1 MFHKVFFAFLFGV
14 CVHLHAQTTEQQPVT
29 SEAAPV
35 RETTAPDTIPTSVL
49 SVADT
54 TVQPVGSIVLPSTA
68 SLVIDTIKSPTLAV
82 SKKNY
87 NHREQIVFASFM
99 MVFIAVVI
107 ASAQNWNPD

>member
-1 MFHKVFFAFLFGV
+1 MFHKVFFAILFGV
-14 CVHLHAQTTEQQPVT
+14 CVLLHAQTATQQPV
-29 SEAAPV
+29 SSAADSVPK
-35 RETTAPDTIPTSVL
+35 TAAPDTMSAPVL

-54 TVQPVGSIVLPSTA
+54 TDLLSDSVATPSTA

-87 NHREQIVFASFM
+87 NHREQIVFASLM
-99 MVFIAVVI
+99 MLFIAVVI

>member
-1 MFHKVFFAFLFGV
+1 MLHKLFFSLLFGV
-14 CVHLHAQTTEQQPVT
+14 CVLLQAQTTELQPDS
-29 SEAAPV
+29 SETVPV
-35 RETTAPDTIPTSVL
+35 QEATAPDTMPASVL

-54 TVQPVGSIVLPSTA
+54 TVQPADSIPLPSTA